1 VSVIRIRSWNA
12 KEPPRGGSSMLLGSE
27 GNYGREILSAP
38 AAPWVV
44 GQPQRREGII
54 EATSPA
60 VRVQIIVAVPYPP
73 GRICRCEP

>member
-1 VSVIRIRSWNA
+1 M
-12 KEPPRGGSSMLLGSE
+12 MLRSE
-27 GNYGREILSAP
+27 GDYGREILSAP
-38 AAPWVV
+38 TAPWVV

-60 VRVQIIVAVPYPP
+60 VRVRIIVSVPHPS